1 MINGLSKKVVW
12 VFFLNKIVAKLVLSH
27 SVLLEQ
33 L

>member
-1 MINGLSKKVVW
+1 MALVRKLF
-12 VFFLNKIVAKLVLSH
+12 FFLNKIVAKLVLSH

>member
-1 MINGLSKKVVW
+1 MALVRKLFG
-12 VFFLNKIVAKLVLSH
+12 FFLNKIVAKLVLSH